1 MGIYTRKNLCVK
13 ILGGGGRARNA
24 WRSHAGG
31 GETLSTVAVGWRA
44 SVVRG
49 EDSGRF
55 CEVTGVSM
63 AAAGGLTSVSMQQ
76 N

>member
-63 AAAGGLTSVSMQQ
+63 AAAGGLTSVTMQQ